1 MAAGVKERIKE
12 DGSNKKASRYYSSRQ
27 EKQVAAAV
35 SGVQTPNSG
44 ATTWVKS
51 DVLTENFVLEC
62 KTKMTPSESIIIK
75 KAWFDKQKEEMAF
88 MGKEHSAVVFNFGPD
103 EPNHYIID
111 EYLFITL
118 LEYLSKKE

>member
-1 MAAGVKERIKE
+1 M
-12 DGSNKKASRYYSSRQ
+12 S
-27 EKQVAAAV
+27 
-35 SGVQTPNSG
+35 
-44 ATTWVKS
+44 
-51 DVLTENFVLEC
+51 
-62 KTKMTPSESIIIK
+62 PSESIIIK

-88 MGKEHSAVVFNFGPD
+88 MGKEHSAVVFNFGPG